1 MQNGN
6 IKPTKAFKVGAVR
19 VAIWSNPRVSADGR
33 SFNSHKTVI
42 ERTYKDQMNNF
53 KTTGSLDIDDIPK
66 AILALSRA
74 YEFLVSGSAR
84 KNGAQED
91 EAAFGSNS
99 GWSP

>member
-6 IKPTKAFKVGAVR
+6 TKPTKAFKVGAVR

-33 SFNSHKTVI
+33 AFNSHKTII

-53 KTTGSLDIDDIPK
+53 KTTGSLDVDDIPK

-74 YEFLVSGSAR
+74 YEFLVSSSSR
-84 KNGAQED
+84 KNGADQNEVAPNPD
-91 EAAFGSNS
+91 P